1 MRKTKF
7 KIGDFFEY
15 WGSIYKVNGIVFGS
29 YGYVYKVKFIEGD
42 KEDAKTAISGSQEE
56 FMTKVSFSRR
66 PLHTPDNA
74 NSAKDKKLSKKDRR
88 LKDFIHLVLKYHAEN
103 MSADFHTESE
113 EDFIYRKIKENV

>member
-1 MRKTKF
+1 MQKAKF

-15 WGSIYKVNGIVFGS
+15 RGSIYEVNRIVFGFYS
-29 YGYVYKVKFIEGD
+29 YVYKVKFIEGD

-56 FMTKVSFSRR
+56 FMTKVSYSRI

-74 NSAKDKKLSKKDRR
+74 DSAKDKE
-88 LKDFIHLVLKYHAEN
+88 LKDLIRLVLKYHAEN

-113 EDFIYRKIKENV
+113 EEFIFKSIKKELGT

>member
-1 MRKTKF
+1 MGTWNMRKAKF

-15 WGSIYKVNGIVFGS
+15 RGNIYNVTGIEFGS
-29 YGYVYKVKFIEGD
+29 YGYIYNVEFMSGD
-42 KEDAKTAISGSQEE
+42 EEDRKSAIGSAVEE

-74 NSAKDKKLSKKDRR
+74 DSAKDKE
-88 LKDFIHLVLKYHAEN
+88 LKDLIRLVLKYHAEN

-113 EDFIYRKIKENV
+113 EEFIFKSIKKELGT

>member
-15 WGSIYKVNGIVFGS
+15 RGSIYKVNGIDFGS
-29 YGYVYKVKFIEGD
+29 YGHIYNVEFMSGD
-42 KEDAKTAISGSQEE
+42 EEDRKSAIGSAVEE
-56 FMTKVSFSRR
+56 FMIPVGYSRR

-74 NSAKDKKLSKKDRR
+74 GNAKDKE
-88 LKDFIHLVLKYHAEN
+88 LKDLIRLVLKYHAKN

-113 EDFIYRKIKENV
+113 EEFIFKSIKKELGT

>member
-15 WGSIYKVNGIVFGS
+15 RGNIYKVTGIEFGS
-29 YGYVYKVKFIEGD
+29 YGHIYDVEFMSGD
-42 KEDAKTAISGSQEE
+42 EEDRKSAIGSAVEE
-56 FMTKVSFSRR
+56 FMIPVGYSRI

-74 NSAKDKKLSKKDRR
+74 NSAKDKKLKGLIR
-88 LKDFIHLVLKYHAEN
+88 LVLKYHAEN

-113 EDFIYRKIKENV
+113 EEFILKSIKKELGI